1 MQNDGSTVQSDQ
13 RQSKRKILKV
23 KAMLMMEGSAS
34 TRLARTFDVSGE
46 GVSIIVADAVP
57 PGAHGSVRFEIFHE
71 GKATPI
77 SARSRVQYCIL
88 SHGEYKVGL
97 QFVNL
102 ELSAMAALSRFLQ

>member
-1 MQNDGSTVQSDQ
+1 MPPYGSTVQSDQ

-23 KAMLMMEGSAS
+23 KAMLMVEGSAS
-34 TRLARTFDVSGE
+34 TKLARTVDVSGE
-46 GVSIIVADAVP
+46 GVSVVVADSVQ
-57 PGAHGSVRFEIFHE
+57 PGAHGTVRFEIFHD

-77 SARSRVQYCIL
+77 SARARVQYCIL
-88 SHGEYKVGL
+88 SNGEYKVGL